1 MKKLIKSV
9 LMVCAIPMIICSCS
23 VMKHKKESH
32 TASSTAITQGSSSSA
47 ASLDTSK
54 TTTNEYLRIFFPG
67 AKLNTQPT
75 AQTFLP
81 LIMPDL
87 SGASD
92 EQRQAAI
99 EMQTQ
104 FNELRNA
111 FNSQGEAL
119 SAARA
124 GESGFLL
131 ELMRQ
136 KQENSG
142 KSTSEQKQDSTN
154 YKHTEQ
160 QDTQE
165 KDKTERFSGWQLIAI
180 LGIIAYVVTKVFK

>member
-1 MKKLIKSV
+1 
-9 LMVCAIPMIICSCS
+9 MVCAIPMIICSCS

-32 TASSTAITQGSSSSA
+32 TESSTAITLGSSSSA
-47 ASLDTSK
+47 ASVDTSK
-54 TTTNEYLRIFFPG
+54 TTTNEYLRLYFPG
-67 AKLNTQPT
+67 AKLNAQPT
-75 AQTFLP
+75 TQTFLP

-87 SGASD
+87 SGATD

-119 SAARA
+119 NAARA

-142 KSTSEQKQDSTN
+142 RSTSEQRQDSTN
-154 YKHTEQ
+154 YKHE
-160 QDTQE
+160 E
-165 KDKTERFSGWQLIAI
+165 KADSSEKEKKEGFSGWQLIAI
-180 LGIIAYVVTKVFK
+180 LGILAYIVTKVFK